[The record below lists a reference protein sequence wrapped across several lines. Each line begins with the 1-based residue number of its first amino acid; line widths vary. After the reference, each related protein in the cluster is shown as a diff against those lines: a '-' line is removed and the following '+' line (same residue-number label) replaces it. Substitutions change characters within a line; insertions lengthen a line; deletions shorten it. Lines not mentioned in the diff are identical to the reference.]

1 MLVDTKELM
10 FFLGDLGTEILPSLI
25 DVFLVDTGENIK
37 KISQSLEN
45 GDYESLAI
53 EVHTLKGVGGTY
65 GAVEMKEAAVNLD
78 KRFKSKEALSS
89 MRDDLLKLIDI
100 MRATCSEMEKLKQEC
115 TSGNV

>member
-45 GDYESLAI
+45 G
-53 EVHTLKGVGGTY
+53 
-65 GAVEMKEAAVNLD
+65 
-78 KRFKSKEALSS
+78 KRLCH
-89 MRDDLLKLIDI
+89 LCVTIY
-100 MRATCSEMEKLKQEC
+100 
-115 TSGNV
+115 